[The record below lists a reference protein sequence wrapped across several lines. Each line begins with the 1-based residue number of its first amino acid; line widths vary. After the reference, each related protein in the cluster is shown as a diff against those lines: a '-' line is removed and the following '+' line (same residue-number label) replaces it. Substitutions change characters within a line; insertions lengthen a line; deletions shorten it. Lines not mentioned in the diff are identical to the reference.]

1 MTTTKRKLPS
11 DYLVQGWCQ
20 WVLSKDS
27 QGQEVSVDSPSAVQ
41 WCVMGAVLA
50 AFPDEFEKQHPNVGH
65 LVAYLSTKGTCV
77 DWNNA
82 PGRTQAEV
90 VAVMLEAEAAVLNP
104 ITKEAV

>member
-1 MTTTKRKLPS
+1 MTRKLPS
-11 DYLVQGWCQ
+11 DYLAQGWCQ

-50 AFPDEFEKQHPNVGH
+50 AFPGEFEKQHPNVGPI
-65 LVAYLSTKGTCV
+65 VDYLLTKGTCV
-77 DWNNA
+77 DWNNF

-90 VAVMLEAEAAVLNP
+90 VAAMQEAEAAVLGP
-104 ITKEAV
+104 TTQEAV